1 VVAVVSCPP
10 ARRIATKV
18 WVPLVWTGEQV
29 WSCSPWLGET
39 VVGVGAMFRW
49 EEHHV
54 IIKAEGHE
62 LKTPKPDHHVELQR
76 VFRISHPDP

>member
-1 VVAVVSCPP
+1 VSSGKKDSDKGLGAPCLD
-10 ARRIATKV
+10 R
-18 WVPLVWTGEQV
+18 EQV
-29 WSCSPWLGET
+29 WSCSPWLGEM